1 MRQLSL
7 FYEEKRK
14 SESTKF
20 KRQRDE
26 SLDFKGIQAGQGIY
40 AIHPYPA
47 MFHFML
53 VRKFIKE
60 FSKEFDLV
68 FDPFCGSGV
77 SAGECL
83 KLNRNF
89 IGYDINPLAILI
101 AKVRTTPQDI
111 EELTNTLKKILT
123 AKIKN
128 FEIPNFPNIHYW
140 FDEDVI
146 EQLAQLKEAIL
157 KIEKESVRDFFKVA
171 FSETVRKVSNA
182 DPNEFKLIRRK
193 DGKNKNV
200 KETFRNIAK
209 RNIESILEI
218 SGIKSDSK
226 IILERRNI
234 LDGISLD
241 DESIDLVIT
250 SPPYGDSKTTVA
262 YEQFSRLSIRW
273 LGLED
278 DFEKFSL
285 GAKINVPDKNL
296 PSDILYEC
304 ISKISREDERRAR
317 EVISFYYDLFR
328 VVELISG
335 KVKTGGFAIFVVGN
349 RKVKGIELPTDKIC
363 ADFFASFGFTHIKT
377 LVREIS
383 NKRMPSQNSPTNI
396 KGNKDETM
404 KNEYVV
410 ILKKH

>member
-1 MRQLSL
+1 
-7 FYEEKRK
+7 
-14 SESTKF
+14 
-20 KRQRDE
+20 
-26 SLDFKGIQAGQGIY
+26 
-40 AIHPYPA
+40 

-89 IGYDINPLAILI
+89 IGYDINPLTILI
-101 AKVRTTPQDI
+101 AKVRTASQDI

-349 RKVKGIELPTDKIC
+349 RKVKGIELPTYKIC

>member
-14 SESTKF
+14 SESSKF

-250 SPPYGDSKTTVA
+250 S
-262 YEQFSRLSIRW
+262 
-273 LGLED
+273 
-278 DFEKFSL
+278 
-285 GAKINVPDKNL
+285 
-296 PSDILYEC
+296 
-304 ISKISREDERRAR
+304 
-317 EVISFYYDLFR
+317 
-328 VVELISG
+328 
-335 KVKTGGFAIFVVGN
+335 
-349 RKVKGIELPTDKIC
+349 
-363 ADFFASFGFTHIKT
+363 GFTHIKT

-404 KNEYVV
+404 KNEYAV